1 MSKLSR
7 VALSVGAYVAFIVLV
22 NWLFVPEQLIEG
34 VTQWSTNTW
43 MGTLYLANVIVGF
56 VFVLRDYAQRE
67 IGHKVLLA
75 TLLAGLP
82 VWYLAGPGLAF
93 ASLTAFAL
101 SEMTDWGVYS
111 FTKRPLQNRS
121 SGGYA
126 GLSTPR
132 RLSLAGRFRY
142 RGGEQSR
149 RRRHRLVSTAP
160 ARRERRNR
168 SAGALSPERGSWA
181 KRGLKHSAMA

>member
-1 MSKLSR
+1 M
-7 VALSVGAYVAFIVLV
+7 ALSVGAYVAFIVLV
-22 NWLFVPEQLIEG
+22 NWLFVPAQLIEG

-93 ASLTAFAL
+93 ASLAAFAL

-111 FTKRPLQNRS
+111 FTKRPLQDRILVS
-121 SGGYA
+121 SLIA
-126 GLSTPR
+126 VPVDTLAFQH
-132 RLSLAGRFRY
+132 LAGY
-142 RGGEQSR
+142 
-149 RRRHRLVSTAP
+149 
-160 ARRERRNR
+160 
-168 SAGALSPERGSWA
+168 LSPAAFVTEVASKAVGVAIVWYLLRWRVGNGSA
-181 KRGLKHSAMA
+181 VVEAR